1 MKKVLALLLAIIMVF
16 ALAACG
22 QSAKQAEAPAD
33 EEAAAAEAEPE
44 EAPVEEESAEAPDEE
59 EPEEAPDEEEEP
71 AEPDGVLRFTTA
83 DSDGDEWTD
92 EAFANAKVTML
103 NEWAYWC
110 PPCVGEMPDLQR
122 LYENYAD
129 QGFQIL
135 GVSYEEYEADN
146 VQLMEDLGITY
157 PCLRMTDS
165 IEEYLNT
172 GYVPSTIFVDSE
184 GNVLG
189 EAIVGPN
196 TYEGWAEIIEGYLN

>member
-1 MKKVLALLLAIIMVF
+1 MKKVLALLLAVIMIF

-22 QSAKQAEAPAD
+22 QTAKQAEAPAA

-59 EPEEAPDEEEEP
+59 EPEETPDEEEEP

-103 NEWAYWC
+103 NLWAYWC
-110 PPCVGEMPDLQR
+110 PPCCAELPDLQK
-122 LYENYAD
+122 LSEDYAD
-129 QGFQIL
+129 QGLRIL
-135 GVSYEEYEADN
+135 GVSDVEFEADN
-146 VQLMEDLGITY
+146 IDKMAELGVTY
-157 PCLRMTDS
+157 PCLRLTESLDAV
-165 IEEYLNT
+165 LNT

-184 GNVLG
+184 GHILG
-189 EAIVGPN
+189 EVIIGSKS
-196 TYEGWAEIIEGYLN
+196 YDGWAAIIEGYLN